1 MDIQFLHE
9 PGNPSWTAP
18 KLQWLKFQIQFMVD
32 LHNTVSLL
40 KFRKDP
46 QKSVVSSPHLWPG
59 VLKVWGIDNDNTEL
73 WKHRG
78 FGTSWLPGGDGFLG
92 ECNQRYWL
100 LLRKE
105 AQDFF

>member
-32 LHNTVSLL
+32 LHDTVSLL

-46 QKSVVSSPHLWPG
+46 QNPL
-59 VLKVWGIDNDNTEL
+59 
-73 WKHRG
+73 
-78 FGTSWLPGGDGFLG
+78 F
-92 ECNQRYWL
+92 
-100 LLRKE
+100 
-105 AQDFF
+105 